1 MSSSTTKYN
10 KTHIDDI
17 IHVYLVGDI
26 IEENMNMLSLPTVD
40 ESSFLQNSDDQD
52 DNRRFFEAN

>member
-52 DNRRFFEAN
+52 DNKKQK